1 MTGSEFQVAFVH
13 FTTTTEYVLL
23 IFGAVVALILFRLAL
38 AKYKINFLPESAL
51 IIILGIVVGLVAY
64 LANVEQHEL
73 INFNY
78 EIFFLIFI
86 PPIILEAG
94 YFLHKDFFFNNLRLI
109 ILFAVIGTF
118 LNSFLTGAALYLF
131 RSAYDIQGSFTEY
144 LSFGALISA
153 VDPVAVLAIFEEA
166 HVNET
171 LQILVSGES
180 ILNDSVAIVLYQLFV
195 NLTKVDHV
203 TASIPFL
210 AIARFLLVSFGGLI
224 FGVFMGLLGSWLTK
238 FTKVLQLF
246 EPILLM
252 SLGFLSYQIAEV
264 LSLSGIVSIL
274 FCGIIFSRYSDMNMT
289 HRSTLTF
296 KRDLKSFASM
306 NEAIIFLYL
315 GTETTF
321 QFASKDSD
329 LNFTHD
335 LDAVFTILTLVFIFL
350 FRFLLVV
357 ILTRIA
363 NRSRMHKVKMKEQ
376 FVLSYSGLRGAIAFA
391 LAFAL
396 PDSIESKNSFIS
408 TALIV
413 VLFTVFIQ
421 GGTIK
426 PIMKRLH
433 LKFLKKE
440 NKKKCGSK
448 MLTSTFDHL
457 QHAIFSI
464 IGGHGDSYSWSHKF
478 HGIDKFIKKIMVR
491 DLRAEEKEFLD
502 LLEQLKESE
511 MKEEL
516 NEKEKQRLLINQS
529 KLEVMVKNPDISL
542 ERIIHEKKENP
553 SKSFRNMIEKMIDT
567 NKFNKNITKESGTS
581 GTDTDDSSRIEDLQ
595 LSHGVKSNSSS
606 DDLFSSEENFDSELV
621 SYKKISKKRKN
632 IDHENSTTDKSYSGL
647 FYRLQSNYANKTS
660 HKKNFS
666 RVREPSHSFD
676 KNVKVLPSIV
686 GRGNRLKNIQLRSFV
701 EHFQNKNKNAQR
713 SPNYTNILSNTVS
726 RHLLPQV
733 RLNLK
738 KGLNDEKLK
747 IKNKHSS
754 VNSPNTSS
762 SSSSSSSSENL
773 SKKSSEKLS
782 EKLSEKSSEQ
792 SD

>member
-13 FTTTTEYVLL
+13 FTTTTEYVLI
-23 IFGAVVALILFRLAL
+23 IFGALVALILFRLAL
-38 AKYKINFLPESAL
+38 AKYKINFLPESSL
-51 IIILGIVVGLVAY
+51 IIVLGIVVGLVAY
-64 LANVEQHEL
+64 LAKVEQHDL

-118 LNSFLTGAALYLF
+118 LNSFLTGTALYLF
-131 RSAYDIQGSFTEY
+131 RSAYEIQGSFTEY

-203 TASIPFL
+203 TSSVPFL
-210 AIARFLLVSFGGLI
+210 AIVRFLLVSFGGLI
-224 FGVFMGLLGSWLTK
+224 FGVFVGLFGSWLTK

-329 LNFTHD
+329 LDFTHD
-335 LDAVFTILTLVFIFL
+335 LNAVFTILTLLFIFI

-357 ILTRIA
+357 LLTSIA

-376 FVLSYSGLRGAIAFA
+376 FILSYSGLRGAIAFA
-391 LAFAL
+391 LAFSL

-440 NKKKCGSK
+440 NKKNCGSK
-448 MLTSTFDHL
+448 MLTTTFDHL

-464 IGGHGDSYSWSHKF
+464 IGGHGDSYSWSQKF

-491 DLRAEEKEFLD
+491 DLHTEEKEFLE
-502 LLEQLKESE
+502 LLTRLKEAE

-542 ERIIHEKKENP
+542 ERIIHEKNKNP
-553 SKSFRNMIEKMIDT
+553 SKSFRNMIKKMIDKNT
-567 NKFNKNITKESGTS
+567 FNKNIIHESGDEEN
-581 GTDTDDSSRIEDLQ
+581 GTGSDKTEDLQ
-595 LSHGVKSNSSS
+595 LSHKVKSGSSS
-606 DDLFSSEENFDSELV
+606 DHVFSSEDNFDLELV
-621 SYKKISKKRKN
+621 KKKTIVKKRKS
-632 IDHENSTTDKSYSGL
+632 IDQENKTTEKSYIDL
-647 FYRLQSNYANKTS
+647 LTMLQSSYPNKPS
-660 HKKNFS
+660 QKNKFS
-666 RVREPSHSFD
+666 RVKEPSHSFD
-676 KNVKVLPSIV
+676 RNVKVLPSMI
-686 GRGNRLKNIQLRSFV
+686 GRGNHLKNIQLRSFV
-701 EHFQNKNKNAQR
+701 ARFQSKNKNVR
-713 SPNYTNILSNTVS
+713 HSTNYTNILSNTVS
-726 RHLLPQV
+726 RHLIPQV
-733 RLNLK
+733 RLNRK
-738 KGLNDEKLK
+738 MGLNKEKLK
-747 IKNKHSS
+747 IEKKHSLP
-754 VNSPNTSS
+754 NSSNTSS

-773 SKKSSEKLS
+773 SKKSSEK
-782 EKLSEKSSEQ
+782 